1 MRLTIVAIAAEENV
15 VADKVGPSAKVGAL
29 GDEHLLDELETVDD
43 DARRRAQGDA
53 ENVAV
58 DFAELTESL
67 ERDLVLAQQVERADD
82 GPADRAG
89 RRTPRLGDNASR
101 RATCGGRHDRNS
113 RRSSRGFS
121 GRRFGQV
128 RADQSLGFALDAEEK
143 RLGHLRAAVLAP
155 VEPDERERQGG
166 QCGQEDGGGRHE
178 DGANLSNAET
188 TDQRS
193 R

>member
-1 MRLTIVAIAAEENV
+1 MIRLTIVAIAAEENV

-43 DARRRAQGDA
+43 DARRRTQGDA
-53 ENVAV
+53 ENVAI

-89 RRTPRLGDNASR
+89 RRTPRLGDNR
-101 RATCGGRHDRNS
+101 RATCGGRNDRN
-113 RRSSRGFS
+113 SSRGFS

-143 RLGHLRAAVLAP
+143 RVGHLRAAVLAP